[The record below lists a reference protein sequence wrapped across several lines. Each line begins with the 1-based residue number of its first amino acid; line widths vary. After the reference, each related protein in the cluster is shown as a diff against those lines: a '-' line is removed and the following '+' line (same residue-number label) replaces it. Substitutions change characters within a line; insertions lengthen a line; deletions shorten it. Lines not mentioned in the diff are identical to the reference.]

1 MAYSISTMIY
11 PLTTLSFGYVIK
23 QLYLKPQDPHP
34 IITKLIM
41 KNNDYKEDT
50 KKIYPHYNFITVVVR
65 MEQTN
70 NERLE
75 HHPSILT
82 RKNTA
87 LVVVDMQEKLL
98 PYVIDKEK
106 VVENVQMLIKFADI
120 MAIPIILTEHYPKGL
135 GTTLKNYA
143 PMEKV
148 IFSCCGAEGF
158 ISKLK
163 ELGIKRIMMA
173 GIESHICVEQTTLD
187 VMHAGFEVHVIADA
201 ISSRTKENK
210 KIGIKKMK
218 QFGAI
223 VSSTEMAMYEI
234 MERADTKE
242 FKEVLKLVK

>member
-1 MAYSISTMIY
+1 
-11 PLTTLSFGYVIK
+11 
-23 QLYLKPQDPHP
+23 
-34 IITKLIM
+34 
-41 KNNDYKEDT
+41 
-50 KKIYPHYNFITVVVR
+50 VVVPV
-65 MEQTN
+65 EQTN

-87 LVVVDMQEKLL
+87 LVIVDIQEKLL

-120 MAIPIILTEHYPKGL
+120 MSIPIILTEHYPKGL
-135 GTTLKNYA
+135 GTTVPEIANVLKDYA
-143 PMEKV
+143 PLEKV
-148 IFSCCGAEGF
+148 IFSCCGAKGF
-158 ISKLK
+158 TSRLK
-163 ELGIKRIMMA
+163 ELGVSRIMIA

-210 KIGIKKMK
+210 KIGIKKMR
-218 QFGAI
+218 QFGAVI
-223 VSSTEMAMYEI
+223 SSTEMAMYEI